1 MSQQNHSH
9 SDSGQFSKILSLKF
23 ILGSWPLGYK
33 LILEGNA
40 VNVTPDP
47 CSFNNEPMTCIPS
60 IEEWNKFLESIERL
74 DVLNWKESYID
85 PSILDGTQWLFQ
97 IRTESFEIETGGSN
111 AYPENFNGLIMS
123 INKLIPLPCF
133 TLGSPICV
141 DIN

>member
-1 MSQQNHSH
+1 MSQQNH

-85 PSILDGTQWLFQ
+85 PDQLEPETKKKDVLTEMEL
-97 IRTESFEIETGGSN
+97 RT
-111 AYPENFNGLIMS
+111 
-123 INKLIPLPCF
+123 KLEKRAKGNPWMKKL
-133 TLGSPICV
+133 V
-141 DIN
+141 DDVFAW